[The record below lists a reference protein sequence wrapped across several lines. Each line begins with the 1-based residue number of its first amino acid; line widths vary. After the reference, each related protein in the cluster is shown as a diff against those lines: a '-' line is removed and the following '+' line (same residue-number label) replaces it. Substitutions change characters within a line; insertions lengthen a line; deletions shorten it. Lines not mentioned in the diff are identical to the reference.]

1 MPFITTPS
9 SSRFVA
15 LYELILQQ
23 MLTGSSK
30 EKLLRQVAVMMVI
43 IETTF
48 INDECSDN
56 DYDDASGDRWVIETD
71 GLLVKNVTRLVC
83 LTPLGSPKT
92 DKPKE
97 NL

>member
-1 MPFITTPS
+1 M
-9 SSRFVA
+9 
-15 LYELILQQ
+15 
-23 MLTGSSK
+23 MN
-30 EKLLRQVAVMMVI
+30 AVIMTMH
-43 IETTF
+43 
-48 INDECSDN
+48 
-56 DYDDASGDRWVIETD
+56 DDASGDRWVIETD